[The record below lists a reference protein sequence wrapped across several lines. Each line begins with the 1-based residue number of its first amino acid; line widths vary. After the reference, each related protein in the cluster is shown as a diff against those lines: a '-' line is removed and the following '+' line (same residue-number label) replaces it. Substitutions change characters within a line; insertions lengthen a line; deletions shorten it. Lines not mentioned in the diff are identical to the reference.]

1 MAIGR
6 QTLTILQSC
15 TLRADTICCFGKLA
29 TNFFVQNCMLPCRAV
44 TFHDFT
50 GANIGVAFR
59 SIITHTDGF
68 EQRLRLRIARR
79 IDLGQSVG
87 YRTVGTRMAAA
98 AL

>member
-29 TNFFVQNCMLPCRAV
+29 TNFFVQNCMLRCRAV
-44 TFHDFT
+44 TFHNFT

-59 SIITHTDGF
+59 SIITHTDGM
-68 EQRLRLRIARR
+68 LNHYA
-79 IDLGQSVG
+79 
-87 YRTVGTRMAAA
+87 
-98 AL
+98 